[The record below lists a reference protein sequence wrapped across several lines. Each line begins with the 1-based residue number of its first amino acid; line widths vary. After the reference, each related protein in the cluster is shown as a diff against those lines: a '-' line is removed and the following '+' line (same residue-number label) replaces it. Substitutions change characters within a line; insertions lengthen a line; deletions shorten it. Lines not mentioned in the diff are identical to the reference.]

1 MRFAALLMH
10 INGALPGFIRGTK
23 AANKGNEVFSSTW
36 DRYSGGIKAPATY
49 SMRAD
54 TGQYI

>member
-10 INGALPGFIRGTK
+10 INGALPGFIGGTE
-23 AANKGNEVFSSTW
+23 AVNKGNEVFSSAW
-36 DRYSGGIKAPATY
+36 GRYSGGTKARATY
-49 SMRAD
+49 SMWAD